1 MAAVGE
7 ISVTVPP
14 SFDLAAPLL
23 ESALAGL
30 VAVVELLA
38 AAGAN
43 VVVVAATDSG
53 SFLNDKFV
61 WPILGYN
68 IGSGVFDKV

>member
-1 MAAVGE
+1 MATAGE

-23 ESALAGL
+23 VLALAGL

-38 AAGAN
+38 AAGAD
-43 VVVVAATDSG
+43 VVVMAATDSG
-53 SFLNDKFV
+53 SLIK
-61 WPILGYN
+61 
-68 IGSGVFDKV
+68 